1 MYELHRY
8 SFLDTLITSSV
19 VDDKS
24 KIDRRDYSEYLSLKE
39 KYKFVEKDSRLAL
52 KIKTWRKFESNLDI

>member
-1 MYELHRY
+1 M
-8 SFLDTLITSSV
+8 TSSV

-24 KIDRRDYSEYLSLKE
+24 KIDRRDYSEYLALKE